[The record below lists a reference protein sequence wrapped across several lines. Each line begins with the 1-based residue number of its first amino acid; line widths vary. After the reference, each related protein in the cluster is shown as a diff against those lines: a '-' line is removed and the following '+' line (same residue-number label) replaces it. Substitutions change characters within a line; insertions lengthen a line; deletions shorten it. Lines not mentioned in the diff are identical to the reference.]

1 MVSRNLGFRFTL
13 VSYNILS
20 QTLLNDH
27 HYLYSNC
34 NPKDLEWPKRGHRIV
49 SELLENQADIIC
61 LQEVESEHLQSLYR
75 PKLARYGYEC
85 LYKKKTGYKIDG
97 CAIFYKRKL
106 FHLLNFKGIEFNR
119 SDVTNLLNRD
129 NVGIIAVFKPKYN
142 NQLIRNNNN
151 NAESNQ
157 QQQQQHENVN
167 NNNNNSRQL
176 VIANTHLIFNPKR
189 SDIKLAQLKLF
200 LSELEEIS
208 FEHYDS
214 VKNERHHHPTILC
227 GDLNSVPGSEVNHF
241 ILNKQFQLSPSET
254 MTTISAPTGPSSD
267 LGSMATT
274 ATTTP
279 TFNENNE
286 TTQITTKQTI
296 SHKKEADNHKNDD
309 NEVDETAAAKEISSI
324 RYLSKSKHSF
334 KFESVYPT
342 QNRHSQPYVSTFS
355 SCIVDYI
362 FYTKSNL
369 RLESYRELLTE
380 DELKNVGPIPNSE
393 FPSDHL
399 TLEAKFSLR

>member
-119 SDVTNLLNRD
+119 TDVTNLLNRD

-142 NQLIRNNNN
+142 NNQLINNNN
-151 NAESNQ
+151 ESN
-157 QQQQQHENVN
+157 HVN
-167 NNNNNSRQL
+167 SKQL

-214 VKNERHHHPTILC
+214 DKNERHHHPTILC

-241 ILNKQFQLSPSET
+241 IVNRQVQVTPEIT
-254 MTTISAPTGPSSD
+254 SSS
-267 LGSMATT
+267 LQQ
-274 ATTTP
+274 TTTQPP
-279 TFNENNE
+279 TPQSTTNITITTTTLNDCNDSISQLPLDEAKDYDNSEE
-286 TTQITTKQTI
+286 TT
-296 SHKKEADNHKNDD
+296 DNDVTLASMN
-309 NEVDETAAAKEISSI
+309 
-324 RYLSKSKHSF
+324 RYLEKTKHSF
-334 KFESVYPT
+334 KFKSVYPT
-342 QNRHSQPYVSTFS
+342 QNRRGQPYVSTFS

-362 FYTKSNL
+362 FYTPNL

-380 DELKNVGPIPNSE
+380 EELKNIGPLPNSE

-399 TLEAKFSLR
+399 TLEAKFTLR